1 MSENHSTPALSFPPV
16 GSEQSTDIRKEV
28 FKQLIDQ
35 DMFLVSGSMV
45 RLAKEVSSRY
55 GRKISRQMVSMALT
69 GYRSGESSRSL
80 LLAIKQYL
88 DEQKM
93 TVRRLAGDDIHMQNP
108 HVNNNMG
115 ASSANCKNAPRIL
128 YETIHRNK
136 DRSLKLIAEE
146 IGVSQSYLT
155 RAALPDQDEE
165 EGVLGVD
172 FPLNKLVPLI
182 KATNDYSVLDSL
194 EASVGRVAVAMPK
207 GESSLHDVC
216 RLAMQSVKKFGDLMG
231 IVGQG
236 MANEGLL
243 PDEKKKIKK
252 EGYEALA
259 AITALLMAIEQS
271 QKTEG

>member
-1 MSENHSTPALSFPPV
+1 VSTEKTLR
-16 GSEQSTDIRKEV
+16 E
-28 FKQLIDQ
+28 
-35 DMFLVSGSMV
+35 
-45 RLAKEVSSRY
+45 
-55 GRKISRQMVSMALT
+55 
-69 GYRSGESSRSL
+69 
-80 LLAIKQYL
+80 
-88 DEQKM
+88 
-93 TVRRLAGDDIHMQNP
+93 
-108 HVNNNMG
+108 
-115 ASSANCKNAPRIL
+115 CL
-128 YETIHRNK
+128 YETIHRTQ

-146 IGVSQSYLT
+146 IGMSQSYLT
-155 RAALPDQDEE
+155 RAALPEQDEDD
-165 EGVLGVD
+165 GGSGCR

-182 KATNDYSVLDSL
+182 KATNNYSVLDSL

-236 MANEGLL
+236 ITNEGLW

-252 EGYEALA
+252 EGYDALA